1 MKRYKYSLNGG
12 SHWEGPFTE
21 LEIQELRAC
30 GIIDH
35 TALIKEE
42 PEFLQPMTAAP
53 NMYPQH
59 QAPQISQTSA
69 PYGPPAA
76 PGSPIVTIYNNAC
89 STTPPPFGVSSC
101 VTPPPPTAVGWS
113 LGSAFSSCM
122 QRYATFTGRSSR
134 SEYWL
139 FFLAQVLIYIPFGI
153 YLILAEESNSEEI
166 LASALVLYGIVV
178 FGFFLPSLAAAV
190 RRLHDANFSGFLI
203 LLNLVPYIGSLIL
216 LVLLVMP
223 GTAGPNQYGAASL
236 PPVR

>member
-21 LEIQELRAC
+21 FEIQELRAC

-35 TALIKEE
+35 TALIMEE
-42 PEFLQPMTAAP
+42 PELMQPMPVSP

-59 QAPQISQTSA
+59 QVPQIPQTAA
-69 PYGPPAA
+69 PYCPAAA
-76 PGSPIVTIYNNAC
+76 PGGPVVTIYNNA
-89 STTPPPFGVSSC
+89 SSAPPPPFGASSC

-113 LGSAFSSCM
+113 LGCAFSSCM
-122 QRYATFTGRSSR
+122 HRYAMFTGRTSR

-139 FFLAQVLIYIPFGI
+139 FSLAQVLIYIPFLI
-153 YLILAEESNSEEI
+153 YLMLALESNSEEI
-166 LASALVLYGIVV
+166 VASALVLYSIVIL
-178 FGFFLPSLAAAV
+178 GFILPSMAAAV

-203 LLNLVPYIGSLIL
+203 LLNLIPYIGSLIL
-216 LVLLVMP
+216 LVLLVIP